1 MNKLFTLFTL
11 LLLLP
16 LAARAAGN
24 PTTLTVGDTDVLNGG
39 YWTTDAESGTLT
51 EASAD
56 NYNVHYDG
64 NGTLTLNEA
73 TINGTNT
80 TGHVGAGI
88 YAEGDLTIVL
98 EGSSTVTGVV
108 DPNGESQSIRVSGN
122 LTIRG
127 GGSLTA
133 QGANT
138 TSDGSSSGIF
148 VIGSFTQQ
156 GGSVT
161 AIGGNVSAN
170 QTSEGLYVYGSTV
183 TVEGGTLT
191 ATGGDTSGSSYGI
204 SARGPVTV
212 GSAAVTATGGTGQ
225 SSYGLYVSANVSFPT
240 PSVTIFGNGSLT
252 ARSGTATS
260 EAGGIYFMNPIG
272 SAGSVTVGD
281 NSTLLAN
288 SVILFDQSFVEKPLA
303 PNGNG
308 SWLIYGQSNQTSAVG
323 GNYTLTDDL
332 TIENGNTFT
341 IPAGSTLTV
350 PQGKTLTV
358 NGTLNIANQSSLTG
372 SGSLAGSGAFNLTNP
387 DPVISGS
394 DTLTYDGTNQFGK
407 FTLTAPTGTVEVM
420 GQSFTISGSP
430 SLGWSLE
437 TQVIKNAGTDTL
449 TAKNG
454 TRTIEKEVT
463 VKPAT
468 ISITGATLTPKTYD
482 GNTTATV
489 ESVDFTGLVTGE
501 SLSLNTDYTATAA
514 FTDKSA
520 GENKEVT
527 VTVNLKEGGNYT
539 FGNNS
544 STFGTTATISPLKVK
559 LEWSNQTSFT
569 YDGQPHSVTAAIT
582 NAVSGDD
589 VSVVYDSNSTTSATN
604 VGNYTAT
611 VSGLDGDDASN
622 YTIEGVENLSQKWS
636 IGVASIAGATVELN
650 QNSFTYNGSE
660 QKPTVTVKL
669 GNQTLTENTD
679 YTVTYDGD
687 TTNAG
692 TVKVTVTGTGSYS
705 GTATA
710 TYTITPAALTITGA
724 TLASKTYDG
733 TTNATVESVT
743 FDGEV
748 QPTANDYTAAAAFAD
763 ANAGT
768 GKSATVT
775 VTLSNGNYSLATS
788 TYTLEN
794 QTIARAD
801 FDGTTEISGSVLAN
815 CSDEVKLPDIP
826 DGASYGTP
834 TSNDVTD
841 MSITDGVLH
850 YTGGSGV
857 TSEETYTITVPVTG
871 ATNYLDYNI
880 TVTLTGKEIVTV
892 KAEGSKNPSFST
904 SQDRF
909 TLTATVSGENLS
921 ENPDCWTWDIA
932 DKTVADFI
940 DSPTTRSMSVSDS
953 RTFEIKGPGTT
964 TITATYDDGKYHG
977 SVIFSVSISKPTTPD
992 PQPAIYNIYVEDV
1005 CDGVEVSTSKQ
1016 AVKEGGSIIVYVEK
1030 DTAHY
1035 TFDNFHVYYKEGYYG
1050 PWVELPEGVQPGE
1063 YPIKNIWNHIYIK
1076 AEGAEEKEDPTGI
1089 EQIEGVRADRGRE
1102 SLYKGWQPVC
1112 PDSTARASH
1121 HRQHERCGSEERRT
1135 DRPEAIPR
1143 PATRH
1148 LHRKGRRQ
1156 GVQTSP
1162 PLN

>member
-16 LAARAAGN
+16 LAARAAA
-24 PTTLTVGDTDVLNGG
+24 PTTLTVGGTDVLNGG
-39 YWTTDAESGTLT
+39 YWTTNADGTLT

-56 NYNVHYDG
+56 NYNVYYDG
-64 NGTLTLNEA
+64 SGTLTLKDA
-73 TINGTNT
+73 TINGTDT
-80 TGHVGAGI
+80 TGHLGAGI

-98 EGSSTVTGVV
+98 EGSSTVTGVQ
-108 DPNGESQSIRVSGN
+108 DPYGESQSIRVSGN
-122 LTIRG
+122 LTIQG

-133 QGANT
+133 QGAE
-138 TSDGSSSGIF
+138 TSSHSSYGIF
-148 VIGSFTQQ
+148 VTESFTQQ

-161 AIGGNVSAN
+161 AIGGNVSGN

-183 TVEGGTLT
+183 TVQSGTLT

-204 SARGPVTV
+204 SASGTVTV
-212 GSAAVTATGGTGQ
+212 SDATVTATSGSAGYA
-225 SSYGLYVSANVSFPT
+225 SYGLYIYSSS
-240 PSVTIFGNGSLT
+240 PSVNLSDNGSLT
-252 ARSGTATS
+252 ARSGSATS
-260 EAGGIYFMNPIG
+260 EAVGIYFYNIYN

-288 SVILFDQSFVEKPLA
+288 SVILYDQSYAEKPLA
-303 PNGNG
+303 PTGNG
-308 SWLIYGQSNQTSAVG
+308 SWLIYGQSNQPSAVG
-323 GNYTLTDDL
+323 GNYTLKENITIPEDVTL
-332 TIENGNTFT
+332 TI
-341 IPAGSTLTV
+341 PSGSTLTV

-394 DTLTYDGTNQFGK
+394 DTLTYDGTDQSGK
-407 FTLTAPTGTVEVM
+407 FTLTAPSGTVDVM
-420 GQSFTISGSP
+420 GKVFNISESP
-430 SLGWSLE
+430 NFEGWIF
-437 TQVIKNAGTDTL
+437 IKPKIKDAGTYTL
-449 TAKNG
+449 TVTNG
-454 TRTIEKEVT
+454 TSTIMQDVT
-463 VKPAT
+463 VKPAE
-468 ISITGATLTPKTYD
+468 ISITGATLAAKTYD
-482 GNTTATV
+482 GTTDATV
-489 ESVDFTGLVTGE
+489 ESVTFDDLKGSDILTIG
-501 SLSLNTDYTATAA
+501 TDYTAEAK

-527 VTVNLKEGGNYT
+527 VTVELKEGGNYT

-544 STFGTTATISPLKVK
+544 STFGTTATISPLKVE

-582 NAVSGDD
+582 NAVRGDD

-815 CSDEVKLPDIP
+815 SSDEVKLPDIP

-834 TSNDVTD
+834 TSDAVTN

-850 YTGGSGV
+850 YTGGSDITGG
-857 TSEETYTITVPVTG
+857 TYTITVPVTG
-871 ATNYLDYNI
+871 ATNYFDYNI

-904 SQDRF
+904 TQDRF

-1089 EQIEGVRADRGRE
+1089 EQIEGVKVYTKDG
-1102 SLYKGWQPVC
+1102 SLY
-1112 PDSTARASH
+1112 
-1121 HRQHERCGSEERRT
+1121 
-1135 DRPEAIPR
+1135 
-1143 PATRH
+1143 
-1148 LHRKGRRQ
+1148 
-1156 GVQTSP
+1156 VQTPQREQVIIVSMSGAVVKNEEQIGLKQYHGLQP
-1162 PLN
+1162 GIYIVRVGDRAYKLRLH

>member
-24 PTTLTVGDTDVLNGG
+24 PTTLTVGGTDVLNGG

-51 EASAD
+51 ADGASAD
-56 NYNVHYDG
+56 NYNVYYDG
-64 NGTLTLNEA
+64 NGTLTLKDA

-98 EGSSTVTGVV
+98 EGSSTVTGVQ

-122 LTIRG
+122 LTIQ

-133 QGANT
+133 QGAE
-138 TSDGSSSGIF
+138 TSSGSSYGIF
-148 VIGSFTQQ
+148 VTGSFTQQ
-156 GGSVT
+156 SGIVT
-161 AIGGNVSAN
+161 AIGGNVNGNYS
-170 QTSEGLYVYGSTV
+170 SEGLYVYGGTV
-183 TVEGGTLT
+183 TVERGTLT
-191 ATGGDTSGSSYGI
+191 ATGGNTSGSSYGI
-204 SARGPVTV
+204 YARGTVTV
-212 GSAAVTATGGTGQ
+212 GSATVTATGGSGNA
-225 SSYGLYVSANVSFPT
+225 SYGLYIDSSS
-240 PSVTIFGNGSLT
+240 PSVTLSDNGSLT
-252 ARSGTATS
+252 ARSGSATS
-260 EAGGIYFMNPIG
+260 EAGGIYVLNPFG

-288 SVILFDQSFVEKPLA
+288 SVILYVYDDISWSWTEKPLA
-303 PNGNG
+303 PTGYG
-308 SWLIYGQSNQTSAVG
+308 SWLIYGQSNQPSAVG
-323 GNYTLTDDL
+323 GTYTLTDDL

-372 SGSLAGSGAFNLTNP
+372 EGTLDGSGTFTMTNP

-394 DTLTYDGTNQFGK
+394 ETLTYDGTNQFSK
-407 FTLTAPTGTVEVM
+407 FTLTALTAPKVVM
-420 GQSFTISGSP
+420 GKEFAISTSASTDGWN
-430 SLGWSLE
+430 LGE
-437 TQVIKNAGTDTL
+437 QEIINAGDYTL
-449 TAKNG
+449 TASNG
-454 TRTIEKEVT
+454 TSTIMQDVT
-463 VKPAT
+463 VKPAE
-468 ISITGATLTPKTYD
+468 ISITGATLAAKTYD
-482 GNTTATV
+482 GTTDATV
-489 ESVDFTGLVTGE
+489 ESVTFDDLKGSDILTIG
-501 SLSLNTDYTATAA
+501 TDYTAEAK

-527 VTVNLKEGGNYT
+527 VTVELKEGGNYT

-544 STFGTTATISPLKVK
+544 STFGTTATISPLKVE

-705 GTATA
+705 GTVTA

-743 FDGEV
+743 FNGLVNSESL
-748 QPTANDYTAAAAFAD
+748 TLNTDYTATAVFDD

-768 GKSATVT
+768 DKSATVT

-815 CSDEVKLPDIP
+815 SSDEVKLPDIP

-834 TSNDVTD
+834 TSDAVTN

-850 YTGGSGV
+850 YTGGSDITGG
-857 TSEETYTITVPVTG
+857 TYTITVPVTG

-880 TVTLTGKEIVTV
+880 TVTLTGKKIVTV
-892 KAEGSKNPSFST
+892 EAVGSENPSFST

-1089 EQIEGVRADRGRE
+1089 EQIEGVKVYTKDG
-1102 SLYKGWQPVC
+1102 SLY
-1112 PDSTARASH
+1112 
-1121 HRQHERCGSEERRT
+1121 
-1135 DRPEAIPR
+1135 
-1143 PATRH
+1143 
-1148 LHRKGRRQ
+1148 
-1156 GVQTSP
+1156 VQTPQREQVIIVSMSGAVVKNEEQIGLKQYHGLQP
-1162 PLN
+1162 GIYIVRVGDRAYKLRLH

>member
-16 LAARAAGN
+16 LAARAAA
-24 PTTLTVGDTDVLNGG
+24 PTTLTVGGTNVLNGG
-39 YWTTDAESGTLT
+39 YWTTDESGTLT
-51 EASAD
+51 ADGASAD
-56 NYNVHYDG
+56 NYNVYYDG
-64 NGTLTLNEA
+64 NGTLTLKDA
-73 TINGTNT
+73 TINGTDII
-80 TGHVGAGI
+80 GHVGAGI

-98 EGSSTVTGVV
+98 EGSSTVTGVQ

-122 LTIRG
+122 LTIQG
-127 GGSLTA
+127 DGSLTA
-133 QGANT
+133 RGAD
-138 TSDGSSSGIF
+138 TSNGSSYGIF

-161 AIGGNVSAN
+161 AIGGNIN
-170 QTSEGLYVYGSTV
+170 GNYTSTGLYVYGGTV
-183 TVEGGTLT
+183 TAQDGTLT

-204 SARGPVTV
+204 SMSSSSSVTV
-212 GSAAVTATGGTGQ
+212 GSATVTVTGGTGKY
-225 SSYGLYVSANVSFPT
+225 SYGLYVNPSSPSVS
-240 PSVTIFGNGSLT
+240 PSVTLSGSGSLT
-252 ARSGTATS
+252 ARSGSGTDTAV
-260 EAGGIYFMNPIG
+260 GIYLNNIWG
-272 SAGSVTVGD
+272 STGSVTVG
-281 NSTLLAN
+281 NGSTLLTN
-288 SVILFDQSFVEKPLA
+288 SVILYDNSFEAKPLT
-303 PNGNG
+303 PTGNG
-308 SWLIYGQSNQTSAVG
+308 SWLIYGQSGQTSAVG
-323 GNYTLTDDL
+323 GTYTLTDDL

-394 DTLTYDGTNQFGK
+394 DTLTYDGTDQFDEFK
-407 FTLTAPTGTVEVM
+407 LEAPSGSVEVM
-420 GQSFTISGSP
+420 EQSFTISSSP
-430 SLGWSLE
+430 SLEGWSLNQQE
-437 TQVIKNAGTDTL
+437 VKNAGTDTL

-454 TRTIEKEVT
+454 TRTIEKKVT

-468 ISITGATLTPKTYD
+468 ISITSATVQDKTYNGD
-482 GNTTATV
+482 TDAIV
-489 ESVDFTGLVTGE
+489 ESVTFNGDVQPTA
-501 SLSLNTDYTATAA
+501 NDYTVTATFA
-514 FTDKSA
+514 DKSA

-660 QKPTVTVKL
+660 QKPTVIVKL

-743 FDGEV
+743 YDGEV

-815 CSDEVKLPDIP
+815 SSDEVKLPDIP

-1089 EQIEGVRADRGRE
+1089 EQIEGVKVYTKDG
-1102 SLYKGWQPVC
+1102 SLY
-1112 PDSTARASH
+1112 
-1121 HRQHERCGSEERRT
+1121 
-1135 DRPEAIPR
+1135 
-1143 PATRH
+1143 
-1148 LHRKGRRQ
+1148 
-1156 GVQTSP
+1156 VQTPQREQVIIVSMSGAVVKNEEQIGLKQYHGLQP
-1162 PLN
+1162 GIYIVRVGDRAYKLRLH

>member
-16 LAARAAGN
+16 LAARAAA
-24 PTTLTVGDTDVLNGG
+24 PTTLTVGGTDVLSGG
-39 YWTTDAESGTLT
+39 YWTTDESGTLT
-51 EASAD
+51 ATESTTD
-56 NYNVHYDG
+56 YNVHYDG
-64 NGTLTLNEA
+64 NGTLTLKDA
-73 TINGTNT
+73 TINGTDI

-98 EGSSTVTGVV
+98 EGSSTVTGVQ

-122 LTIRG
+122 LTIQG

-133 QGANT
+133 QGDE
-138 TSDGSSSGIF
+138 TSSGSSYGIF

-161 AIGGNVSAN
+161 AIGGNINGNYNSR
-170 QTSEGLYVYGSTV
+170 GLYVSDGTV
-183 TVEGGTLT
+183 TVQSGTLT
-191 ATGGDTSGSSYGI
+191 ATGGNTSGSSYGI
-204 SARGPVTV
+204 YARGSVTV
-212 GSAAVTATGGTGQ
+212 GSATVTATGGSGYA
-225 SSYGLYVSANVSFPT
+225 SYGLYIDSSS
-240 PSVTIFGNGSLT
+240 PSVTLSDNGSLT
-252 ARSGTATS
+252 ARSESADR
-260 EAGGIYFMNPIG
+260 AGGIYVLNLLG
-272 SAGSVTVGD
+272 SAGAVTVGD

-288 SVILFDQSFVEKPLA
+288 SVILYDNSFTEKPLA
-303 PNGNG
+303 PTGNG
-308 SWLIYGQSNQTSAVG
+308 SWLIYGQSGQGTPMQGDV
-323 GNYTLTDDL
+323 TLPD
-332 TIENGNTFT
+332 
-341 IPAGSTLTV
+341 
-350 PQGKTLTV
+350 
-358 NGTLNIANQSSLTG
+358 LTG

-394 DTLTYDGTNQFGK
+394 DTLTYDGTDQFDEFK
-407 FTLTAPTGTVEVM
+407 LEAPSGSVEVM
-420 GQSFTISGSP
+420 GKVFAISTSA
-430 SLGWSLE
+430 STDGWNLVE
-437 TQVIKNAGTDTL
+437 QEIINAGDYAL
-449 TAKNG
+449 TARNTDG
-454 TRTIEKEVT
+454 SRTVQKQVT
-463 VKPAT
+463 VKPAE
-468 ISITGATLTPKTYD
+468 ISITGATVQDKTYNGD
-482 GNTTATV
+482 TDAIV
-489 ESVDFTGLVTGE
+489 ESVTFNGDVQPTA
-501 SLSLNTDYTATAA
+501 NDYTVTAA
-514 FTDKSA
+514 FDNKDA
-520 GENKEVT
+520 GDSQRVT

-539 FGNNS
+539 FAYNEKKA
-544 STFGTTATISPLKVK
+544 TVTAIGTISPLPVK
-559 LEWSNQTSFT
+559 LTWSTPTTFT
-569 YDGQPHSVTAAIT
+569 YDGNLKTVIATVTNLVVGDEITLSYTGNTGTAA
-582 NAVSGDD
+582 NE
-589 VSVVYDSNSTTSATN
+589 
-604 VGNYTAT
+604 YTAT
-611 VSGLDGDDASN
+611 VTGLSNDN
-622 YTIEGVENLSQKWS
+622 YTLTEATGVTQAWS
-636 IGVASIAGATVELN
+636 IGEASIADATVEL
-650 QNSFTYNGSE
+650 SETEFTYTGQS

-669 GNQTLTENTD
+669 GDTPLTANTD

-687 TTNAG
+687 TPNAG
-692 TVKVTVTGTGSYS
+692 TVKVTVTGTGNYS

-710 TYTITPAALTITGA
+710 TYTISPAALTITGA

-743 FDGEV
+743 FSGLVNSESLNMD
-748 QPTANDYTAAAAFAD
+748 TDYTATAVFAD

-788 TYTLEN
+788 TYTLAD
-794 QTIARAD
+794 QTIAQAV

-815 CSDEVKLPDIP
+815 SSDEVKLPDIP

-834 TSNDVTD
+834 TSDAVTN

-850 YTGGSGV
+850 YTGGSDITGG
-857 TSEETYTITVPVTG
+857 TYTITVPVTG

-892 KAEGSKNPSFST
+892 EAEGSKNPSFFT
-904 SQDRF
+904 TQDRF
-909 TLTATVSGENLS
+909 TLTATVSGEKLS

-1063 YPIKNIWNHIYIK
+1063 YPIKNIWTHIYIK

-1089 EQIEGVRADRGRE
+1089 EQIEGVKVYTKDG
-1102 SLYKGWQPVC
+1102 SLY
-1112 PDSTARASH
+1112 
-1121 HRQHERCGSEERRT
+1121 
-1135 DRPEAIPR
+1135 
-1143 PATRH
+1143 
-1148 LHRKGRRQ
+1148 
-1156 GVQTSP
+1156 VQTPQREQVIIVSMSGAVVKNEEQIGLKQYHGLQP
-1162 PLN
+1162 GIYIVRVGDRAYKLRLH

>member
-24 PTTLTVGDTDVLNGG
+24 PTTLTVGGTDVLSGG

-51 EASAD
+51 ATESTTD
-56 NYNVHYDG
+56 YNVHYDG
-64 NGTLTLNEA
+64 YGTLTLKDA

-138 TSDGSSSGIF
+138 TSDGGSYGIF

-156 GGSVT
+156 SGSVT
-161 AIGGNVSAN
+161 ASGGNVSAN
-170 QTSEGLYVYGSTV
+170 RTSEGLYVYGSTV
-183 TVEGGTLT
+183 TVERGTLT
-191 ATGGDTSGSSYGI
+191 ATGGNTSGNSNGI
-204 SARGPVTV
+204 YARGSVTV
-212 GSAAVTATGGTGQ
+212 GSAAVTATGGTGNY
-225 SSYGLYVSANVSFPT
+225 SYGLYIDSSS
-240 PSVTIFGNGSLT
+240 PSVTLSGGSLT
-252 ARSGTATS
+252 ARSGSATS
-260 EAGGIYFMNPIG
+260 EAVGIYVQNLLG
-272 SAGSVTVGD
+272 SAASVTVG
-281 NSTLLAN
+281 NGSTLLTN
-288 SVILFDQSFVEKPLA
+288 SVILYDNSFTEKPLA
-303 PNGNG
+303 PTGNG
-308 SWLIYGQSNQTSAVG
+308 SWLIYGQSNQPSAVG
-323 GNYTLTDDL
+323 GTYTLEENI
-332 TIENGNTFT
+332 TIESGNTLT
-341 IPAGSTLTV
+341 IPAGSTLDL
-350 PQGKTLTV
+350 GGYTLTN
-358 NGTLNIANQSSLTG
+358 NGTLTIANQSSLAGEGTLAG
-372 SGSLAGSGAFNLTNP
+372 ESGSYTMTNP
-387 DPVISGS
+387 DLVISG
-394 DTLTYDGTNQFGK
+394 DTALTYDGTDH
-407 FTLTAPTGTVEVM
+407 FTDFSLTAPTDSVEVM
-420 GQSFTISGSP
+420 GQSFTISNTP
-430 SLGWSLE
+430 SLEGWSLDKLE
-437 TQVIKNAGTDTL
+437 IINAGDYTL

-468 ISITGATLTPKTYD
+468 ISITS
-482 GNTTATV
+482 ATV
-489 ESVDFTGLVTGE
+489 QDKIYNGTTDATVTGVTFNGLVEGD
-501 SLSLNTDYTATAA
+501 SLISGTDYTASAE
-514 FTDKSA
+514 FTDKNA
-520 GENKEVT
+520 ADNKTAT
-527 VTVNLKEGGNYT
+527 VTVNLKENGNYT
-539 FGNNS
+539 FANGEK
-544 STFGTTATISPLKVK
+544 TATANATAKISPLPVE
-559 LEWSNQTSFT
+559 LDWGTTTTFT
-569 YDGQPHSVTAAIT
+569 YDGNLKTVIATVTNLVVGDEIT
-582 NAVSGDD
+582 LTYEGNTGTAVSSYTAK
-589 VSVVYDSNSTTSATN
+589 VIWLSAN
-604 VGNYTAT
+604 NYT
-611 VSGLDGDDASN
+611 LDGA
-622 YTIEGVENLSQKWS
+622 TGTEQVWS
-636 IGVASIAGATVELN
+636 IVGVPIADATVEL
-650 QNSFTYNGSE
+650 SEDEFTYTGSE
-660 QKPTVTVKL
+660 QKPKVTAV
-669 GNQTLTENTD
+669 TLDEKALTKDTD
-679 YTVTYDGD
+679 YTVTYSDKSI
-687 TTNAG
+687 NAG
-692 TVKVTVTGTGSYS
+692 KYTVTVTGTGNYS

-743 FDGEV
+743 FNGLVNSESL
-748 QPTANDYTAAAAFAD
+748 TLNTDYTATAVFDD

-768 GKSATVT
+768 DKSATVT

-794 QTIARAD
+794 QTIVQAV
-801 FDGTTEISGSVLAN
+801 FGGTTEISGSVLAN
-815 CSDEVKLPDIP
+815 WPGEVTLPAIP

-834 TSNDVTD
+834 TSSDVTGL
-841 MSITDGVLH
+841 SITDGNILH

-871 ATNYLDYNI
+871 ATNYFDYNI

-892 KAEGSKNPSFST
+892 EAEGSKNPSFFT
-904 SQDRF
+904 TQDRF

-964 TITATYDDGKYHG
+964 TITATYDDGTYRG
-977 SVIFSVSISKPTTPD
+977 SVDFTVRISKPTTPD
-992 PQPAIYNIYVEDV
+992 PDPVSYYNIYVEEV

-1016 AVKEGGSIIVYVEK
+1016 AVKEGGSITVYVEK

-1089 EQIEGVRADRGRE
+1089 EQIEGVKVYTKDG
-1102 SLYKGWQPVC
+1102 SLY
-1112 PDSTARASH
+1112 
-1121 HRQHERCGSEERRT
+1121 
-1135 DRPEAIPR
+1135 
-1143 PATRH
+1143 
-1148 LHRKGRRQ
+1148 
-1156 GVQTSP
+1156 VQTPQREQVIIVSMSGAVVKNEEQIGLKQYHGLQP
-1162 PLN
+1162 GIYIVRVGDRAYKLRLH

>member
-1 MNKLFTLFTL
+1 M
-11 LLLLP
+11 
-16 LAARAAGN
+16 
-24 PTTLTVGDTDVLNGG
+24 
-39 YWTTDAESGTLT
+39 
-51 EASAD
+51 
-56 NYNVHYDG
+56 
-64 NGTLTLNEA
+64 
-73 TINGTNT
+73 
-80 TGHVGAGI
+80 
-88 YAEGDLTIVL
+88 
-98 EGSSTVTGVV
+98 
-108 DPNGESQSIRVSGN
+108 QS
-122 LTIRG
+122 
-127 GGSLTA
+127 
-133 QGANT
+133 
-138 TSDGSSSGIF
+138 
-148 VIGSFTQQ
+148 
-156 GGSVT
+156 
-161 AIGGNVSAN
+161 
-170 QTSEGLYVYGSTV
+170 
-183 TVEGGTLT
+183 GTLT

-212 GSAAVTATGGTGQ
+212 GSAAVTATGGSGNA
-225 SSYGLYVSANVSFPT
+225 SYGLYIDSSS
-240 PSVTIFGNGSLT
+240 PSVTLSGGSLT
-252 ARSGTATS
+252 ARSESADR
-260 EAGGIYFMNPIG
+260 AGGIYVLNPFG
-272 SAGSVTVGD
+272 SAGAVTVGD
-281 NSTLLAN
+281 NSTLLTN
-288 SVILFDQSFVEKPLA
+288 SVILNASSNERPLA
-303 PNGNG
+303 PTGEG
-308 SWLIYGQSNQTSAVG
+308 SWLIYGQSNQTKPMQGDV
-323 GNYTLTDDL
+323 TLPDDL
-332 TIENGNTFT
+332 TIPSGAEVT

-350 PQGKTLTV
+350 PTGITLTV
-358 NGTLNIANQSSLTG
+358 EGTLNIANQSSLTG
-372 SGSLAGSGAFNLTNP
+372 EGTLAGDGTFTLTNP
-387 DPVISGS
+387 DPVISGG
-394 DTLTYDGTNQFGK
+394 DDLIYDGTDQSGK

-420 GQSFTISGSP
+420 GQSFTISSSP
-430 SLGWSLE
+430 SLEGWSLE
-437 TQVIKNAGTDTL
+437 TQVIKNAGTYTL

-468 ISITGATLTPKTYD
+468 ISITSATVQDKTYD
-482 GNTTATV
+482 GNQDATV
-489 ESVDFTGLVTGE
+489 TGVEFTGLVNSE

-520 GENKEVT
+520 GENKTATVT
-527 VTVNLKEGGNYT
+527 VTLTNGNYT
-539 FGNNS
+539 FSSNGN
-544 STFGTTATISPLKVK
+544 TATATAKISPLAVA
-559 LEWSNQTSFT
+559 LSWSTPTSFT
-569 YDGQPHSVTAAIT
+569 YDGQPHSVTASIT
-582 NAVSGDD
+582 NAVSGDTFNLTYTD
-589 VSVVYDSNSTTSATN
+589 NTATAVNS
-604 VGNYTAT
+604 YTAT
-611 VSGLDGDDASN
+611 VTGLGNAN
-622 YTIEGVENLSQKWS
+622 YTLTGASGTEQTWS
-636 IGVASIAGATVELN
+636 IVEASIANATVEL
-650 QNSFTYNGSE
+650 SGGPFTYTGTE

-669 GNQTLTENTD
+669 GDTPLTANTD
-679 YTVTYDGD
+679 YTVTFGD
-687 TTNAG
+687 NSTDVDTC
-692 TVKVTVTGTGSYS
+692 TVTVTGTGNYS

-743 FDGEV
+743 FNGLVNSESL
-748 QPTANDYTAAAAFAD
+748 TLNTDYTATAVFDD

-768 GKSATVT
+768 DKSATVT

-788 TYTLEN
+788 TYTLAD
-794 QTIARAD
+794 QTIAQAV

-815 CSDEVKLPDIP
+815 SSDEVKLPDIP

-871 ATNYLDYNI
+871 PTNYLDYNI

-1050 PWVELPEGVQPGE
+1050 PWVELPEGVQPGAVQV
-1063 YPIKNIWNHIYIK
+1063 P
-1076 AEGAEEKEDPTGI
+1076 
-1089 EQIEGVRADRGRE
+1089 
-1102 SLYKGWQPVC
+1102 C
-1112 PDSTARASH
+1112 P
-1121 HRQHERCGSEERRT
+1121 
-1135 DRPEAIPR
+1135 
-1143 PATRH
+1143 
-1148 LHRKGRRQ
+1148 
-1156 GVQTSP
+1156 
-1162 PLN
+1162 

>member
-1 MNKLFTLFTL
+1 M
-11 LLLLP
+11 
-16 LAARAAGN
+16 
-24 PTTLTVGDTDVLNGG
+24 
-39 YWTTDAESGTLT
+39 
-51 EASAD
+51 
-56 NYNVHYDG
+56 
-64 NGTLTLNEA
+64 
-73 TINGTNT
+73 
-80 TGHVGAGI
+80 
-88 YAEGDLTIVL
+88 
-98 EGSSTVTGVV
+98 
-108 DPNGESQSIRVSGN
+108 QS
-122 LTIRG
+122 
-127 GGSLTA
+127 
-133 QGANT
+133 
-138 TSDGSSSGIF
+138 
-148 VIGSFTQQ
+148 
-156 GGSVT
+156 
-161 AIGGNVSAN
+161 
-170 QTSEGLYVYGSTV
+170 
-183 TVEGGTLT
+183 GTLT

-212 GSAAVTATGGTGQ
+212 GSAAVTATGGSGNA
-225 SSYGLYVSANVSFPT
+225 SYGLYIDSSS
-240 PSVTIFGNGSLT
+240 PSVTLSGGSLT
-252 ARSGTATS
+252 ARSESADR
-260 EAGGIYFMNPIG
+260 AGGIYVLNPFG
-272 SAGSVTVGD
+272 SAGAVTVGD
-281 NSTLLAN
+281 NSTLLTN
-288 SVILFDQSFVEKPLA
+288 SVILNASSNERPLA
-303 PNGNG
+303 PTGEG
-308 SWLIYGQSNQTSAVG
+308 SWLIYGQSNQTKPMQGDV
-323 GNYTLTDDL
+323 TLPDDL
-332 TIENGNTFT
+332 TIPSGAEVT

-350 PQGKTLTV
+350 PTGITLTV
-358 NGTLNIANQSSLTG
+358 EGTLNIANQSSLTG
-372 SGSLAGSGAFNLTNP
+372 EGTLAGDGTFTLTNP
-387 DPVISGS
+387 DPVISGG
-394 DTLTYDGTNQFGK
+394 DDLIYDGTDQSGK

-420 GQSFTISGSP
+420 GQSFTISSSP
-430 SLGWSLE
+430 SLEGWSLE
-437 TQVIKNAGTDTL
+437 TQVIKNAGTYTL

-468 ISITGATLTPKTYD
+468 ISITSATVQDKTYD
-482 GNTTATV
+482 GNQDATV
-489 ESVDFTGLVTGE
+489 TGVEFTGLVNSE

-520 GENKEVT
+520 GENKTATVT
-527 VTVNLKEGGNYT
+527 VTLTNGNYT
-539 FGNNS
+539 FSSNGN
-544 STFGTTATISPLKVK
+544 TATATAKISPLAVA
-559 LEWSNQTSFT
+559 LSWSTPTSFT
-569 YDGQPHSVTAAIT
+569 YDGQPHSVTASIT
-582 NAVSGDD
+582 NAVSGDTFNLTYTD
-589 VSVVYDSNSTTSATN
+589 NTATAVNS
-604 VGNYTAT
+604 YTAT
-611 VSGLDGDDASN
+611 VTGLGNAN
-622 YTIEGVENLSQKWS
+622 YTLTGASGTEQTWS
-636 IGVASIAGATVELN
+636 IVEASIANATVEL
-650 QNSFTYNGSE
+650 SGGPFTYTGTE

-669 GNQTLTENTD
+669 GDTPLTANTD
-679 YTVTYDGD
+679 YTVTFGD
-687 TTNAG
+687 NSTDVDTC
-692 TVKVTVTGTGSYS
+692 TVTVTGTGNYS

-743 FDGEV
+743 FNGLVNSESL
-748 QPTANDYTAAAAFAD
+748 TLNTDYTATAVFDD

-768 GKSATVT
+768 DKSATVT

-788 TYTLEN
+788 TYTLAD
-794 QTIARAD
+794 QTIAQAV

-815 CSDEVKLPDIP
+815 SSDEVKLPDIP

-871 ATNYLDYNI
+871 PTNYLDYNI

-1089 EQIEGVRADRGRE
+1089 EQIEGVKVYTKDG
-1102 SLYKGWQPVC
+1102 SLY
-1112 PDSTARASH
+1112 
-1121 HRQHERCGSEERRT
+1121 
-1135 DRPEAIPR
+1135 
-1143 PATRH
+1143 
-1148 LHRKGRRQ
+1148 
-1156 GVQTSP
+1156 VQTPQREQVIIVSMSGAVVKNEEQIGLKQYHGLQP
-1162 PLN
+1162 GIYIVRVGDRAYKLRLH

>member
-24 PTTLTVGDTDVLNGG
+24 PTTLTVGGTDVLSGG
-39 YWTTDAESGTLT
+39 YWTTDESGTLT
-51 EASAD
+51 PDGASAD
-56 NYNVHYDG
+56 NYNVYYDG
-64 NGTLTLNEA
+64 NGTLTLKDA
-73 TINGTNT
+73 TINGTNII
-80 TGHVGAGI
+80 GHVGAGI

-98 EGSSTVTGVV
+98 EGSSTVTGVQ

-122 LTIRG
+122 LTIQG
-127 GGSLTA
+127 DGSLNA
-133 QGANT
+133 QGAG
-138 TSDGSSSGIF
+138 TSSGSSYGIF
-148 VIGSFTQQ
+148 VTGSFTQQ

-161 AIGGNVSAN
+161 AIGGNVSGN
-170 QTSEGLYVYGSTV
+170 YNSEGLYVYGAAV
-183 TVEGGTLT
+183 TVQSGTLT
-191 ATGGDTSGSSYGI
+191 ATGGNTSGSSYGI

-212 GSAAVTATGGTGQ
+212 GSAAVTATGGSGNA
-225 SSYGLYVSANVSFPT
+225 SYGLYIDSSS
-240 PSVTIFGNGSLT
+240 PSVTISGGSLT
-252 ARSGTATS
+252 ARSES
-260 EAGGIYFMNPIG
+260 VDRAGGIYVLNPFG
-272 SAGSVTVGD
+272 SAGAVTVGD

-288 SVILFDQSFVEKPLA
+288 SVILKDSSFNENPLT
-303 PNGNG
+303 PTGNG
-308 SWLIYGQSNQTSAVG
+308 SWLIYGQSGQTSAVG
-323 GNYTLTDDL
+323 GTYTLTDDL
-332 TIENGNTFT
+332 SIENGNTFT

-394 DTLTYDGTNQFGK
+394 DTLTYDGTDQFSK

-468 ISITGATLTPKTYD
+468 ISIT
-482 GNTTATV
+482 TATV
-489 ESVDFTGLVTGE
+489 QDKIYNGTTDATVTGVTFNGLVEGD
-501 SLSLNTDYTATAA
+501 SLISGTDYTATATFA
-514 FTDKSA
+514 DKSA
-520 GENKEVT
+520 GKNKEVT
-527 VTVNLKEGGNYT
+527 VTVELKEGGNYT
-539 FGNNS
+539 FAYNEKKA
-544 STFGTTATISPLKVK
+544 TVTAIGTISPLPVT
-559 LEWSNQTSFT
+559 LTWSTPTTFT
-569 YDGQPHSVTAAIT
+569 YDGNLKTVIATVTNLVVGDEIT
-582 NAVSGDD
+582 LIYEGYTGTAVSSYTAKVIWLSGIAA
-589 VSVVYDSNSTTSATN
+589 N
-604 VGNYTAT
+604 NYT
-611 VSGLDGDDASN
+611 L
-622 YTIEGVENLSQKWS
+622 EGVENTTLNWE
-636 IGVASIAGATVELN
+636 IVGASIAEATVEL
-650 QNSFTYNGSE
+650 SEDEFTYTGSE

-669 GNQTLTENTD
+669 GDTPLTENID
-679 YTVTYDGD
+679 YTVDYSDESI
-687 TTNAG
+687 NAG
-692 TVKVTVTGTGSYS
+692 EYTVTVTGTGNYS

-743 FDGEV
+743 FNGLVNSESL
-748 QPTANDYTAAAAFAD
+748 TLNTDYTATAVFDD
-763 ANAGT
+763 ANAGRD
-768 GKSATVT
+768 KSATVT

-788 TYTLEN
+788 TYTLAD
-794 QTIARAD
+794 QTIDQAV

-1089 EQIEGVRADRGRE
+1089 EQIEGVKVYTKDG
-1102 SLYKGWQPVC
+1102 SLY
-1112 PDSTARASH
+1112 
-1121 HRQHERCGSEERRT
+1121 
-1135 DRPEAIPR
+1135 
-1143 PATRH
+1143 
-1148 LHRKGRRQ
+1148 
-1156 GVQTSP
+1156 VQTPQREQVIIVSMSGAVVKNEEQIGLKQYHGLQP
-1162 PLN
+1162 GIYIVRVGDRAYKLRLH

>member
-16 LAARAAGN
+16 LAARAAA
-24 PTTLTVGDTDVLNGG
+24 PTTLTVGGTDVLNGG

-51 EASAD
+51 ATESTTD
-56 NYNVHYDG
+56 YNVYYDG
-64 NGTLTLNEA
+64 NGTLTLKDA
-73 TINGTNT
+73 TINGTDI

-98 EGSSTVTGVV
+98 EGSSTVTGVQ

-122 LTIRG
+122 LTIQG

-133 QGANT
+133 QGAE
-138 TSDGSSSGIF
+138 TSSGSSYGIF
-148 VIGSFTQQ
+148 VTGSFTQQ
-156 GGSVT
+156 SGIVT

-183 TVEGGTLT
+183 TVQSGTLT

-212 GSAAVTATGGTGQ
+212 GSAAVTATGGSGNA
-225 SSYGLYVSANVSFPT
+225 SYGLYIDSSS
-240 PSVTIFGNGSLT
+240 PSVTISGGSLT
-252 ARSGTATS
+252 ARSESADR
-260 EAGGIYFMNPIG
+260 AGGIYVLNLFG
-272 SAGSVTVGD
+272 SAGAVTVGD
-281 NSTLLAN
+281 NSTLLTN
-288 SVILFDQSFVEKPLA
+288 SVILYDQSFAEKPLA

-308 SWLIYGQSNQTSAVG
+308 SWLIYGQSGQGTPMQGDV
-323 GNYTLTDDL
+323 TLPDNL
-332 TIENGNTFT
+332 TIPSGAVVT
-341 IPAGSTLTV
+341 IPEGSTLTV
-350 PQGKTLTV
+350 PTGITLTV
-358 NGTLNIANQSSLTG
+358 EGTLNIANQSSLTG
-372 SGSLAGSGAFNLTNP
+372 EGTLAGDGTFTLTNP
-387 DPVISGS
+387 DPVISGG
-394 DTLTYDGTNQFGK
+394 DDLIYDGTDQSGK

-420 GQSFTISGSP
+420 GKVFNISESP
-430 SLGWSLE
+430 NFEGWIF
-437 TQVIKNAGTDTL
+437 IKPKIKDAGTYTL

-454 TRTIEKEVT
+454 TSTIVKKVT
-463 VKPAT
+463 VEPAE
-468 ISITGATLTPKTYD
+468 ISIQSATVQEKTYNGD
-482 GNTTATV
+482 TDAIV
-489 ESVDFTGLVTGE
+489 ESVTFNGDVQPTA
-501 SLSLNTDYTATAA
+501 NDYTVTAA
-514 FTDKSA
+514 FDNKDA
-520 GENKEVT
+520 GDSQRVT

-539 FGNNS
+539 FAYNEKKA
-544 STFGTTATISPLKVK
+544 TVTAIGTISPLPVT
-559 LEWSNQTSFT
+559 LTWSTPTTFT
-569 YDGQPHSVTAAIT
+569 YDGNEHSVTAEVA
-582 NAVSGDD
+582 NKVDGDALNLT
-589 VSVVYDSNSTTSATN
+589 YAGNTEKN

-669 GNQTLTENTD
+669 GDTPLTENID
-679 YTVTYDGD
+679 YTVDYSDESI
-687 TTNAG
+687 NAG
-692 TVKVTVTGTGSYS
+692 EYTVTVTGTGNYS
-705 GTATA
+705 GTVTA

-743 FDGEV
+743 FNGLVNSESL
-748 QPTANDYTAAAAFAD
+748 TLNTDYTATAVFDD
-763 ANAGT
+763 ANAGKD
-768 GKSATVT
+768 KSATVT

-794 QTIARAD
+794 QTIVQAV
-801 FDGTTEISGSVLAN
+801 FGGTTEISGSVLAN
-815 CSDEVKLPDIP
+815 SSDEVKLPDIP

-834 TSNDVTD
+834 TSDAVTN

-850 YTGGSGV
+850 YTGGSDITGG
-857 TSEETYTITVPVTG
+857 TYTITVPVTG

-1089 EQIEGVRADRGRE
+1089 EQIEGVKVYTKDG
-1102 SLYKGWQPVC
+1102 SLY
-1112 PDSTARASH
+1112 
-1121 HRQHERCGSEERRT
+1121 
-1135 DRPEAIPR
+1135 
-1143 PATRH
+1143 
-1148 LHRKGRRQ
+1148 
-1156 GVQTSP
+1156 VQTPQREQVIIVSMSGAVVKNEEQVGLKQYHGLQP
-1162 PLN
+1162 GIYIVRVGDRAYKLRLH

>member
-24 PTTLTVGDTDVLNGG
+24 PTTLTVGGTDVLSGG
-39 YWTTDAESGTLT
+39 YWTTDADGTLT

-56 NYNVHYDG
+56 NYNVYYDG
-64 NGTLTLNEA
+64 TGTLTLKDA

-80 TGHVGAGI
+80 IGHVGTGI

-98 EGSSTVTGVV
+98 EGSSTVKGVQ
-108 DPNGESQSIRVSGN
+108 DPNGDSQSIRVSGN
-122 LTIRG
+122 LTIQG

-138 TSDGSSSGIF
+138 TSDGSSYGIF

-156 GGSVT
+156 SGSVT
-161 AIGGNVSAN
+161 ASGGNVSGN

-183 TVEGGTLT
+183 TVQGGTLT
-191 ATGGDTSGSSYGI
+191 ATGGTTGSGSYGI
-204 SARGPVTV
+204 SANGSVTV
-212 GSAAVTATGGTGQ
+212 SDATVTATGGSGYA
-225 SSYGLYVSANVSFPT
+225 SYGLYIESSS
-240 PSVTIFGNGSLT
+240 PSVTLSSSSSLT
-252 ARSGTATS
+252 ARSGSATDM
-260 EAGGIYFMNPIG
+260 AGGIYFQNPFG
-272 SAGSVTVGD
+272 STGSVTVGE
-281 NSTLLAN
+281 NSTLLTN
-288 SVILFDQSFVEKPLA
+288 SVIRQDINVDQYPLA
-303 PNGNG
+303 PTGNG
-308 SWLIYGQSNQTSAVG
+308 SWLIYGQSNQPSAVG
-323 GNYTLTDDL
+323 GTYTLEENI
-332 TIENGNTFT
+332 TIESGNTFT
-341 IPAGSTLTV
+341 IPAGSTLNL
-350 PQGKTLTV
+350 GGHTLTV

-394 DTLTYDGTNQFGK
+394 DTLTYDGTDQFSK
-407 FTLTAPTGTVEVM
+407 FKLEAPTDSVEVM
-420 GQSFTISGSP
+420 GKEFAISTSA
-430 SLGWSLE
+430 STDGWNLDKLE
-437 TQVIKNAGTDTL
+437 IINAGDYTL

-463 VKPAT
+463 VKPAE
-468 ISITGATLTPKTYD
+468 ISITGATLAAKTYD

-489 ESVDFTGLVTGE
+489 ESVTFDDLKGSDILTIG
-501 SLSLNTDYTATAA
+501 TDYTATAA

-527 VTVNLKEGGNYT
+527 VTVELKEGGNYT
-539 FGNNS
+539 FANS
-544 STFGTTATISPLKVK
+544 EKTATANATAKISPLPVE
-559 LEWSNQTSFT
+559 LDWGTTSFT
-569 YDGQPHSVTAAIT
+569 YDGSEKIVTATIN
-582 NAVSGDD
+582 NAVSGDTFNLTYTD
-589 VSVVYDSNSTTSATN
+589 NTATAVNS
-604 VGNYTAT
+604 YTAT
-611 VSGLDGDDASN
+611 VTGLGNAN
-622 YTIEGVENLSQKWS
+622 YTLTGASGTEQAWS
-636 IGVASIAGATVELN
+636 IVEASIANATVEL
-650 QNSFTYNGSE
+650 SETEFTYTGQS

-669 GNQTLTENTD
+669 GDTPLTANTD
-679 YTVTYDGD
+679 YTVTFGD
-687 TTNAG
+687 NSTDVDTC
-692 TVKVTVTGTGSYS
+692 TVTVTGTGNYS

-815 CSDEVKLPDIP
+815 SSDEVKLPDIP

-834 TSNDVTD
+834 TSDAVTN

-850 YTGGSGV
+850 YTGGSDITGG
-857 TSEETYTITVPVTG
+857 TYTITVPVTG

-892 KAEGSKNPSFST
+892 EAEGSKNPSFST
-904 SQDRF
+904 TQDRF

-964 TITATYDDGKYHG
+964 TITATYDDGTYRG
-977 SVIFSVSISKPTTPD
+977 SVDFTVRISKPTTPD
-992 PQPAIYNIYVEDV
+992 PDPVSYYNIYVEEV
-1005 CDGVEVSTSKQ
+1005 CDGVEVTTSKN
-1016 AVKEGGSIIVYVEK
+1016 VVREGGSVSVYVEK
-1030 DTAHY
+1030 DTVRY
-1035 TFDNFHVYYKEGYYG
+1035 TFDNFKVYYKRSYYDGTWDELKEGT
-1050 PWVELPEGVQPGE
+1050 QPGE
-1063 YPIKNIWNHIYIK
+1063 YPVNNIWTHIYIK

-1089 EQIEGVRADRGRE
+1089 ESIEGVKVYTKDG
-1102 SLYKGWQPVC
+1102 SLY
-1112 PDSTARASH
+1112 
-1121 HRQHERCGSEERRT
+1121 
-1135 DRPEAIPR
+1135 
-1143 PATRH
+1143 
-1148 LHRKGRRQ
+1148 
-1156 GVQTSP
+1156 VQTPQREQVIIVSMSGAVVKNEEQIGLKQYHGLQP
-1162 PLN
+1162 GIYIVRVGDRAYKLRLH

>member
-16 LAARAAGN
+16 LAARAASN
-24 PTTLTVGDTDVLNGG
+24 PTTLTVGGTNVLNGG

-56 NYNVHYDG
+56 NYNVYYDG
-64 NGTLTLNEA
+64 SGTLTLKDA

-98 EGSSTVTGVV
+98 EGSSTVTGVQ

-122 LTIRG
+122 LTIQG

-133 QGANT
+133 QGAE
-138 TSDGSSSGIF
+138 TSSGSSYGIF

-161 AIGGNVSAN
+161 AIGGNIN
-170 QTSEGLYVYGSTV
+170 GNYTSTGLYVYGGTV
-183 TVEGGTLT
+183 TAQDGTLT

-204 SARGPVTV
+204 SMSSSSSVTV
-212 GSAAVTATGGTGQ
+212 GSATVTVTGGTGNY
-225 SSYGLYVSANVSFPT
+225 SYGLYVNPSSPSVS
-240 PSVTIFGNGSLT
+240 PSVTLSGSGSLT
-252 ARSGTATS
+252 ARSGSGTDTAV
-260 EAGGIYFMNPIG
+260 GIYLVNIW
-272 SAGSVTVGD
+272 SSTGSVTVG
-281 NSTLLAN
+281 NGSTLLTN
-288 SVILFDQSFVEKPLA
+288 SVIFRDSSFNENPLA
-303 PNGNG
+303 PTGDG
-308 SWLIYGQSNQTSAVG
+308 SWLIYGQSGQTSAVG
-323 GNYTLTDDL
+323 GTYTLEENL
-332 TIENGNTFT
+332 TIESGNTLT

-358 NGTLNIANQSSLTG
+358 NGTLNIANQSSLAGEGTLDG
-372 SGSLAGSGAFNLTNP
+372 SGTFNLTNP
-387 DPVISGS
+387 DPVISG
-394 DTLTYDGTNQFGK
+394 DTELTYTGTDQFGK
-407 FTLTAPTGTVEVM
+407 FNLAAPTGTVEVM
-420 GQSFTISGSP
+420 EKDFTISSSP
-430 SLGWSLE
+430 SLEGWSLNQ
-437 TQVIKNAGTDTL
+437 QVIKNAGTDTL

-468 ISITGATLTPKTYD
+468 ISIT
-482 GNTTATV
+482 TATV
-489 ESVDFTGLVTGE
+489 QNKTYNGNQDATVTGVEFTGLVNSE

-527 VTVNLKEGGNYT
+527 VTVELKEGGNYT

-544 STFGTTATISPLKVK
+544 STFGTTATISPLKVE

-636 IGVASIAGATVELN
+636 IVEASIANATVEL
-650 QNSFTYNGSE
+650 SGGPFTYTGTE

-669 GNQTLTENTD
+669 GNQTLTENID
-679 YTVTYDGD
+679 YTVDYSDESI
-687 TTNAG
+687 NAG
-692 TVKVTVTGTGSYS
+692 EYTVTVTGTGNYS
-705 GTATA
+705 GTVTA
-710 TYTITPAALTITGA
+710 TYTINKADQAALSITSNGPATYGQNYTLTTSGGSGDGAVIFTVTDETGAATVNDNILTPTKAGSVTVTATKAGDNNYNDVTSDAVTITIN
-724 TLASKTYDG
+724 KVTYDG
-733 TTNATVESVT
+733 TK
-743 FDGEV
+743 
-748 QPTANDYTAAAAFAD
+748 TA
-763 ANAGT
+763 
-768 GKSATVT
+768 
-775 VTLSNGNYSLATS
+775 
-788 TYTLEN
+788 
-794 QTIARAD
+794 
-801 FDGTTEISGSVLAN
+801 SGSVLA
-815 CSDEVKLPDIP
+815 SHTDFVTLPDIP
-826 DGASYGTP
+826 DGASYGDP
-834 TSNDVTD
+834 NTSDDLTD
-841 MSITDGVLH
+841 LAITGSTLS
-850 YTGGSGV
+850 YTGGSSV
-857 TSEETYTITVPVTG
+857 TSGGTYTITVPVTG
-871 ATNYLDYNI
+871 ATNYVDYTI

-892 KAEGSKNPSFST
+892 EAEGSKNPSFST
-904 SQDRF
+904 TQDRF

-1089 EQIEGVRADRGRE
+1089 ESIEGVKVYTKDG
-1102 SLYKGWQPVC
+1102 SLY
-1112 PDSTARASH
+1112 
-1121 HRQHERCGSEERRT
+1121 
-1135 DRPEAIPR
+1135 
-1143 PATRH
+1143 
-1148 LHRKGRRQ
+1148 
-1156 GVQTSP
+1156 VQTPQREQVIIVSMSGAVVKNEEQIGLKQYHGLQP
-1162 PLN
+1162 GIYIVRVGDRAYKLRLH

>member
-16 LAARAAGN
+16 LAARAAA
-24 PTTLTVGDTDVLNGG
+24 PTTLTVGGTDVLDGS
-39 YWTTDAESGTLT
+39 YWLTNADGTLT
-51 EASAD
+51 ADGASAD
-56 NYNVHYDG
+56 NYNVYYDG
-64 NGTLTLNEA
+64 DGTLTLKDA
-73 TINGTNT
+73 TINGTDT
-80 TGHVGAGI
+80 IGHVGTGI

-98 EGSSTVTGVV
+98 EGSSTVTGVQ

-122 LTIRG
+122 LTIQG
-127 GGSLTA
+127 DGSLTA
-133 QGANT
+133 RGAD
-138 TSDGSSSGIF
+138 TSNGSSYGIF

-161 AIGGNVSAN
+161 AIGGNIN
-170 QTSEGLYVYGSTV
+170 GNYTSTGLYVYGGTV
-183 TVEGGTLT
+183 TAQDGTLT

-204 SARGPVTV
+204 SMSSSSSVTV
-212 GSAAVTATGGTGQ
+212 GSATVTVTGGTGKY
-225 SSYGLYVSANVSFPT
+225 SYGLYVNPSSPSVS
-240 PSVTIFGNGSLT
+240 PSVTLSGSGSLT
-252 ARSGTATS
+252 ARSGSGTDTAV
-260 EAGGIYFMNPIG
+260 GIYLNNIWG
-272 SAGSVTVGD
+272 STGSVTVG
-281 NSTLLAN
+281 NGSTLLTN
-288 SVILFDQSFVEKPLA
+288 SVILYDNSFEAKPLT
-303 PNGNG
+303 PTGDG

-358 NGTLNIANQSSLTG
+358 NGTLNIANQSSLAGDGT
-372 SGSLAGSGAFNLTNP
+372 LAAGENSTFTMTNP

-394 DTLTYDGTNQFGK
+394 DTLTYDGTDQFDEFK
-407 FTLTAPTGTVEVM
+407 LEAPTDSVEVM
-420 GQSFTISGSP
+420 GKEFAISTSA
-430 SLGWSLE
+430 STDGWNLDKLE
-437 TQVIKNAGTDTL
+437 IINAGDYTL
-449 TAKNG
+449 TASKG
-454 TRTIEKEVT
+454 TSTIVKEVT
-463 VKPAT
+463 VNPAT

-815 CSDEVKLPDIP
+815 SSDEVKLPDIP

-871 ATNYLDYNI
+871 ATNYVDYTI

-909 TLTATVSGENLS
+909 TLTATVSGEKLS

-1089 EQIEGVRADRGRE
+1089 EQIEGVKVYTKDG
-1102 SLYKGWQPVC
+1102 SLY
-1112 PDSTARASH
+1112 
-1121 HRQHERCGSEERRT
+1121 
-1135 DRPEAIPR
+1135 
-1143 PATRH
+1143 
-1148 LHRKGRRQ
+1148 
-1156 GVQTSP
+1156 VQTPQREQVIIVSMSGAVVKNEEQIGLKQYHGLQP
-1162 PLN
+1162 GIYIVRVGDRAYKLRLH

>member
-24 PTTLTVGDTDVLNGG
+24 PTTLTVGGTNALNGG
-39 YWTTDAESGTLT
+39 YWTTDESGTLT

-56 NYNVHYDG
+56 NYNVYYDG
-64 NGTLTLNEA
+64 NGTLTLKGA
-73 TINGTNT
+73 TINGTNII
-80 TGHVGAGI
+80 GHVGAGI

-98 EGSSTVTGVV
+98 EGSSTVTGVQ

-122 LTIRG
+122 LTIQG

-133 QGANT
+133 QGAE
-138 TSDGSSSGIF
+138 TSSGSSYGIF
-148 VIGSFTQQ
+148 VTESFTQQ
-156 GGSVT
+156 SGSVT
-161 AIGGNVSAN
+161 AIGGDVSGSYN
-170 QTSEGLYVYGSTV
+170 SEGLYVYGSTV
-183 TVEGGTLT
+183 TVERGTLT
-191 ATGGDTSGSSYGI
+191 ATGGNTRGSSYGI
-204 SARGPVTV
+204 YARGTVTV
-212 GSAAVTATGGTGQ
+212 GSAAVTATGGTGNY
-225 SSYGLYVSANVSFPT
+225 SYGLYIDSSSPSVS
-240 PSVTIFGNGSLT
+240 PSVTLCGSGSLT
-252 ARSGTATS
+252 ARSGSGTDTAV
-260 EAGGIYFMNPIG
+260 GIYLNNIWSSTG
-272 SAGSVTVGD
+272 AVTVG
-281 NSTLLAN
+281 NGSTLLTN
-288 SVILFDQSFVEKPLA
+288 SVIFRDSSFNENPLA
-303 PNGNG
+303 PTGDG
-308 SWLIYGQSNQTSAVG
+308 SWLIYGQSNQTKPMQGDV
-323 GNYTLTDDL
+323 TLPDDL
-332 TIENGNTFT
+332 TIPSGAVVT
-341 IPAGSTLTV
+341 IPEGSTLTV
-350 PQGKTLTV
+350 PTGITLTV
-358 NGTLNIANQSSLTG
+358 EGTLNIANQSSLTG
-372 SGSLAGSGAFNLTNP
+372 EGTLAGDGTFTLTNP

-394 DTLTYDGTNQFGK
+394 GILTYDGTDQSSQ
-407 FTLTAPTGTVEVM
+407 FTLTAPTATEVVM
-420 GQSFTISGSP
+420 EKVFNISESP
-430 SLGWSLE
+430 NFEGWTFISPK
-437 TQVIKNAGTDTL
+437 IKDAGTYIL
-449 TAKNG
+449 TVTNG
-454 TRTIEKEVT
+454 TSTIMKDVT
-463 VKPAT
+463 VKPAE
-468 ISITGATLTPKTYD
+468 ISITGATLAAKTYD
-482 GNTTATV
+482 GTTDAMV

-501 SLSLNTDYTATAA
+501 SLSLGTDYTATAA

-669 GNQTLTENTD
+669 GDTPLTANTD
-679 YTVTYDGD
+679 YTVTFGD
-687 TTNAG
+687 NSTDVDTYA
-692 TVKVTVTGTGSYS
+692 VTVTGTGNYS

-743 FDGEV
+743 FNGLVNSESLNMD
-748 QPTANDYTAAAAFAD
+748 TDYTATAAFAD

-815 CSDEVKLPDIP
+815 SSDEVKLPDIP

-834 TSNDVTD
+834 TSDAVTN
-841 MSITDGVLH
+841 MSIADGVLH
-850 YTGGSGV
+850 YTGGSDITGG
-857 TSEETYTITVPVTG
+857 TYTITVPVTG
-871 ATNYLDYNI
+871 ATNYFDYNI
-880 TVTLTGKEIVTV
+880 TVTLTGKKIVTV
-892 KAEGSKNPSFST
+892 EAVGSENPSFST

-909 TLTATVSGENLS
+909 TLTATIRVDDGSLAPTTNS
-921 ENPDCWTWDIA
+921 WTWA
-932 DKTVADFI
+932 VAD
-940 DSPTTRSMSVSDS
+940 DDVVALSGSPTLRNVSVSSSDQ
-953 RTFEIKGPGTT
+953 TFEIKGPGTT
-964 TITATYDDGKYHG
+964 TITATYDDGTYRG
-977 SVIFSVSISKPTTPD
+977 SVDFKVRISKPTPPD
-992 PQPAIYNIYVEDV
+992 PISYYNIYVEDV
-1005 CDGVEVSTSKQ
+1005 CDGVEVSTSKP
-1016 AVKEGGSIIVYVEK
+1016 VVREGGSITVSVEK
-1030 DTAHY
+1030 DTANY
-1035 TFDNFHVYYKEGYYG
+1035 TFDNFHVYYKEGYYDS
-1050 PWVELPEGVQPGE
+1050 WDELKEGTQPGE
-1063 YPIKNIWNHIYIK
+1063 YPIKNIWTHIYIK
-1076 AEGAEEKEDPTGI
+1076 AEGAEKKEDPTGI
-1089 EQIEGVRADRGRE
+1089 ESIEGVKVYTKDG
-1102 SLYKGWQPVC
+1102 SLY
-1112 PDSTARASH
+1112 
-1121 HRQHERCGSEERRT
+1121 
-1135 DRPEAIPR
+1135 
-1143 PATRH
+1143 
-1148 LHRKGRRQ
+1148 
-1156 GVQTSP
+1156 VQTPQREQVIIVSMSGAVVKNEEQIGLKQYHGLQP
-1162 PLN
+1162 GIYIVRVGDRAYKVRLN